1 MSFLQPWLL
10 IALPLFLIPLIIHLV
25 NQWRYQTKQ
34 WGAMMFLL
42 AANRMSRGY
51 AKLRQWLILAMRML
65 AIAGLI
71 LAIAR
76 PLASGWLGL
85 SSGARP
91 DMTMVLLDRS
101 PSMLQQG
108 PVGSLSK
115 LESGSRQ
122 LQDALGTI
130 GSNRWVLIDNVSNLP
145 QEFEKVEQ
153 IFETTRTSATS
164 ATSDVPGMLT
174 QAIEY
179 LKLNKPGATDIW
191 ICSDLQESDWNEK
204 DQQWDAIR
212 DTIKEFAQPVRIHL
226 VAFSQVPINNK
237 TIRVI
242 EARLEGDERNRELVL
257 SFDIRRDDA
266 SSTAEKVSVDIEIDG
281 VTTQLNVD
289 LAGQATELKDHR
301 ISLENGQKRGWGKI
315 SIPADANLADNQF
328 FFVFDEPPARRTVVV
343 RQSEK
348 STAPLSLAAG
358 ISPDPR
364 QTVSVQTVSLDE
376 LSQVEW
382 ENAGLLLWQGPL
394 PSGSVVED
402 VTAFVKR
409 GGQVIFFP
417 PDVDGSDLGV
427 PSWGEKSAS
436 FQGAKW
442 MQWLTP
448 DKAPTIEQWRSDGD
462 LLAATRSGSSLPV
475 GQLQSKGYA
484 SWKGEGVNL
493 ATLSTGDPWLVHV
506 PTDQGGVYFC
516 TSSLS
521 PETSNVARNGIVI
534 YAMIQRALDAG
545 MGSLGNTRAVIAGE
559 SALAFN
565 DNNWQRLAGD
575 ENTLSTEFAYHSG
588 VYQVNERLIAINRS
602 TAEDRPTVLVDDK
615 VKELFDGLD
624 FSRVDTEA
632 DAASSIVQ
640 EIWRLFLVAMI
651 IAMIVEAALC
661 VPKLVRPQGVTA

>member
-10 IALPLFLIPLIIHLV
+10 LALPLFLIPLIIHLV
-25 NQWRYQTKQ
+25 NQWRYQTKA

-122 LQDALGTI
+122 LQDALSTI
-130 GSNRWVLIDNVSNLP
+130 GSNRWVLIDNVASLP

-153 IFETTRTSATS
+153 IFETTRTSGTS

-226 VAFSQVPINNK
+226 VAFSQTTANNK
-237 TIRVI
+237 TIRVT

-257 SFDIRRDDA
+257 SIDIRRDEA
-266 SSTAEKVSVDIEIDG
+266 NNSTEKVPVDIEIDG
-281 VTTQLNVD
+281 VTTQLEVD
-289 LAGQATELKDHR
+289 LSGQATELKDHR
-301 ISLENGQKRGWGKI
+301 IALENAQKRGWGKV
-315 SIPADANLADNQF
+315 SIPADSNLADNQF
-328 FFVFDEPPARRTVVV
+328 FFVFDEPPARRTIVV

-348 STAPLSLAAG
+348 STLPLALAAG

-364 QTVSVQTVSLDE
+364 QSVSVQSVSLDE
-376 LSQVEW
+376 LAQVEW

-394 PSGSVVED
+394 PSGAVTDD
-402 VTAFVKR
+402 VNAFIKR

-417 PDVDGSDLGV
+417 PDIDGSDLGV
-427 PSWGEKSAS
+427 PSWGEKSAA
-436 FQGAKW
+436 FQGGKW

-448 DKAPTIEQWRSDGD
+448 DKQPTIEQWRSDGD

-475 GQLQSKGYA
+475 GQLQTKGYA
-484 SWKGEGVNL
+484 NWKGDGIPL

-516 TSSLS
+516 ASSLS
-521 PETSNVARNGIVI
+521 PETSNLARNGIVI

-545 MGSLGNTRAVIAGE
+545 MGSLGNTRTVIAGE

-575 ENTLSTEFAYHSG
+575 ESALSTEFAFHSG
-588 VYQVNERLIAINRS
+588 VYQINERLIAINRS
-602 TAEDRPTVLVDDK
+602 AAEDRPAALVDDK

-624 FSRVDTEA
+624 FSRVDTQA

-661 VPKLVRPQGVTA
+661 VPKLARPQGAAA